1 MSSARRKPFYSVQ
14 DVIDAVQN
22 GESDVDIDFD
32 ETDEESDDETHEE
45 VDKENH
51 PPTDC
56 PADED
61 IEPQPAKHAMSR
73 DRYRW
78 QKKVFI
84 SPNTDF
90 SGPPLTKDM
99 HSLHTPLE
107 YFRQFVSEDMIE
119 SLTINTIEYSL
130 QTHGRSI
137 NTNKKEIEQ
146 MMGMY
151 LKMGLVQMA
160 GKRMYAHGTHLLL
173 M

>member
-14 DVIDAVQN
+14 DVIDVVQN

-56 PADED
+56 PDDED
-61 IEPQPAKHAMSR
+61 IEPQTAKHAMPR

-78 QKKVFI
+78 QTKVFI

-90 SGPPLTKDM
+90 SGPPLTKDV

-119 SLTINTIEYSL
+119 SLTINTNEYSL

-160 GKRMYAHGTHLLL
+160 GRQTHGTHLLL